1 MVELTRNI
9 TLRTLP
15 VKRSQ
20 GHSAVAGAAYRA
32 GERLRDS
39 RLEKTADYTARS
51 SDVWHKEIL
60 APAGAPEWVLD
71 RERLWNEA
79 ELAERRKDGRPARD
93 VTLGLPW
100 LMTKEEHEE
109 AARSFVEKEFVDKG
123 HVVDLCFHKYGKR
136 VSDLSEEGRDTLRRW
151 AARDVPFLEES
162 ECAELHQPH
171 VKIER
176 NAEGD
181 VLGYK
186 IFQPHAH
193 AYVTPRAITEDGF
206 EAKRN
211 REFDKP
217 DKCKDWRWDWG
228 HHVSQRLEKAGYDF
242 RVSAMGE
249 HEDDLPLRPQDL
261 PLTSYHIEQQ
271 GKESVVREE
280 REFNRVHNDAVRDAA
295 ATMQAE
301 QQGLIEPQ
309 ASRFERV
316 RDWFQSMRASFT
328 EWREYL
334 NEKAQSWFQRE
345 EEPPDPQASPPP
357 EASAPETHTD
367 YAMTIQNE
375 EAQNGPDLSHE
386 R

>member
-1 MVELTRNI
+1 MVIPTRHI

-39 RLEKTADYTARS
+39 RLDKTADYSARS
-51 SDVWHKEIL
+51 SDVWKKEIL
-60 APAGAPEWVLD
+60 APAGAPDWALD
-71 RERLWNEA
+71 RERLWNKA

-109 AARSFVEKEFVDKG
+109 AARSFVQKEFVDKG
-123 HVVDLCFHKYGKR
+123 HVVDLCFHAYGKR
-136 VSDLSEEGRDTLRRW
+136 VSDLSEEGRETLRRW
-151 AARDVPFLEES
+151 AAREVPFLEEA

-176 NAEGD
+176 NSGGD
-181 VLGYK
+181 ILGFK

-206 EAKRN
+206 ETKRN

-228 HHVSQRLEKAGYDF
+228 HHVSERLEKAGYDF

-249 HEDDLPLRPQDL
+249 HEDELPLRPQDM

-271 GKESVVREE
+271 GQESVVREE
-280 REFNRVHNDAVRDAA
+280 RDFNRVHNEAVKAA
-295 ATMQAE
+295 DATMRAE
-301 QQGLIEPQ
+301 AEGSIERP
-309 ASRFERV
+309 AERMH
-316 RDWFQSMRASFT
+316 RIRSWFQSMRQSFSD
-328 EWREYL
+328 WREHLSGY
-334 NEKAQSWFQRE
+334 AQSWFQKSE
-345 EEPPDPQASPPP
+345 ESAEPTPPQTTEATDTHCDTYNNNLEQRYERYDRDGHEP
-357 EASAPETHTD
+357 E
-367 YAMTIQNE
+367 
-375 EAQNGPDLSHE
+375 